1 MCKDKHSSFL
11 QNRTAIIS
19 FMIQAP
25 GLVDMPVVQT
35 GRDGVIF
42 ARMFVPEQAF
52 SV

>member
-1 MCKDKHSSFL
+1 M
-11 QNRTAIIS
+11 AIIS

-25 GLVDMPVVQT
+25 GLVDIPVVQI

-42 ARMFVPEQAF
+42 PRMFVPEQAF